1 MSDTRSWILDPI
13 IPGNATTFP
22 TQATYFGSSS
32 LASASGSILA
42 LDRGDQMPTLYPIT
56 TGNRNFHNLQIIDT
70 DKSALGVATRKRVTQ
85 LRFSKPAL
93 DALTVPN
100 KFSLSRDSLL

>member
-1 MSDTRSWILDPI
+1 MSHSWILDST
-13 IPGNATTFP
+13 IPVNSRTFP
-22 TQATYFGSSS
+22 TQATYFASSS

-42 LDRGDQMPTLYPIT
+42 LDRGDQISTLYPVAV
-56 TGNRNFHNLQIIDT
+56 GNRNFHNLQIIDT
-70 DKSALGVATRKRVTQ
+70 DKSALGVANRKRAMQ
-85 LRFSKPAL
+85 LPFSKPPL

>member
-1 MSDTRSWILDPI
+1 MSETHSWVLDPI
-13 IPGNATTFP
+13 IPANASAFP
-22 TQATYFGSSS
+22 TQATYFASSS

-42 LDRGDQMPTLYPIT
+42 LDRGDQISTLYPIT

-70 DKSALGVATRKRVTQ
+70 DKSALGVAMRRRAMQHK
-85 LRFSKPAL
+85 FSKPPL